1 MRNHTGWPSVLSVL
15 VLFVLSARIASLATP
30 SPSLWNEMII
40 KHKWDA
46 IPDNWVSLGHPPN
59 GTTIELHIVLK
70 ANRENALIDALHE
83 VSHPRHPKHVHFTST
98 VMLEDYLRVPPRRFR
113 YGAHLSREQ
122 AAELAAPHPDT
133 LKLVFSWLEYN
144 DVPTSSISMT
154 HGGSWLTISGVPVL
168 KANKILGASYEFYH
182 HVWANATILRT
193 VSYSLP
199 ASLHTHVKMVA
210 PTTAFTSTR
219 LLQQTPLSHSGGEA
233 ALENVTSG
241 KSSDLLSRDE
251 PSVVPQFLRW
261 LYRMPLVDP
270 APSDNTLGI
279 AGFANEFPSQL
290 DLFRFMTL
298 YRTDVDPI
306 IAVNRIMDIVSVND
320 GVVDGPI
327 GRLGSMDT
335 QFSVAL
341 TFPTQIKYYT
351 IGGSRQIAPS
361 GPADGDYYLEWL
373 RYMFEERY
381 VPLTI
386 SVPYSIRELELPAEY
401 ATTLCDWFRD
411 LGVRGVSILVA
422 SGDEGI
428 GASSRNLRD
437 FLISTTFPAS
447 CTCGV

>member
-1 MRNHTGWPSVLSVL
+1 MRNHTGSLSVLPVL

-30 SPSLWNEMII
+30 STSLWNEMII

-98 VMLEDYLRVPPRRFR
+98 VMLEDYSRVPPRRFR

-133 LKLVFSWLEYN
+133 LKLVISWLEYN

-154 HGGSWLTISGVPVL
+154 HGGSWLTIAGVPVL
-168 KANKILGASYEFYH
+168 KANEILGASYEFYH
-182 HVWANATILRT
+182 HAWANATILRT

-219 LLQQTPLSHSGGEA
+219 LLQQAPLSHSGGEA

-241 KSSDLLSRDE
+241 ESSDLLSRDE
-251 PSVVPQFLRW
+251 PSVVPAFLRW
-261 LYRMPLVDP
+261 LYRMPLDDP
-270 APSDNTLGI
+270 APSENTLGI
-279 AGFANEFPSQL
+279 AGFANEFPSQQ

-306 IAVNRIMDIVSVND
+306 IASTRIMDVVPVNA
-320 GVVDGPI
+320 GVDDDPI
-327 GRLGSMDT
+327 GRRGSMDT
-335 QFSVAL
+335 QYSVAL
-341 TFPTQIKYYT
+341 TFPTQIHYYT
-351 IGGSRQIAPS
+351 IGGSRQIAPG

-373 RYMFEERY
+373 RYMFEKRY

-386 SVPYSIRELELPAEY
+386 SVPYSIRELELPVEY

-411 LGVRGVSILVA
+411 LGARGVSILVA

-428 GASSRNLRD
+428 SANSRGQRQ
-437 FLISTTFPAS
+437 FRISTTFPAS